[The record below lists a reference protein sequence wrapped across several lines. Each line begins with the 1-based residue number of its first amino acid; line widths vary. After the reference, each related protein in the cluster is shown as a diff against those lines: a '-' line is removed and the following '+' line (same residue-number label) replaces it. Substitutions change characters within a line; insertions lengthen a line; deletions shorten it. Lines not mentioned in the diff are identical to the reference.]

1 VAEALGSPSAYAKVV
16 PRLRLL
22 KAGLL
27 GPRVKDLSPPLAEA
41 LASLRDT
48 MYSGIA
54 EAKELRLVER
64 RLAQQYFSVIDELE
78 GLAPDEAKGLVRAF
92 AEVKEAE
99 DLMTLA
105 RALAEGLRP
114 PAWLPSLEWSR
125 SSIRDVMPELEASP
139 SLTRLP
145 DLLKSGPLRKTM
157 AGALEAF
164 SDIKSPDAFTWYSL
178 SARLAAIQR
187 ALEPIGGQDRSDA
200 EKVLCPL
207 VEGWASLAAF
217 QAWALRVNPR
227 TFARALPQRPLCGVR
242 WASLAEAYERNL
254 SVDVVSLATELSQMM
269 SRVKVE
275 GRGLR
280 DVMSSVRRSA
290 GVAAMR
296 SAMAAFEGYPYSP
309 ALIAAALLLLTIDVD
324 NLRAA
329 LLGIGLG
336 LTQAELEVAIV

>member
-1 VAEALGSPSAYAKVV
+1 MAEALGSPSAYAQVV
-16 PRLRLL
+16 PRLRVL

-64 RLAQQYFSVIDELE
+64 KLAQQYFGVVDELE

-92 AEVKEAE
+92 AEARETE

-105 RALAEGLRP
+105 RALAEGLRL

-125 SSIRDVMPELEASP
+125 SSIRDLMPELEASP

-145 DLLKSGPLRKTM
+145 DLLKGGPLRKTM
-157 AGALEAF
+157 ARALEAF
-164 SDIKSPDAFTWYSL
+164 SEVKSPEAFTWYSL
-178 SARLAAIQR
+178 SARLAAIQE
-187 ALEPIGGQDRSDA
+187 ALEPIGGQDRTDA
-200 EKVLCPL
+200 EKVICPL
-207 VEGWASLAAF
+207 VEEWASLAAL
-217 QAWALRVNPR
+217 QAWALKVNPR
-227 TFARALPQRPLCGVR
+227 TFARALPQRPLCGVQ

-254 SVDVVSLATELSQMM
+254 SEDIASLITELSKMVR
-269 SRVKVE
+269 RVKVE
-275 GRGLR
+275 GRSLR

-290 GVAAMR
+290 RVAAMR
-296 SAMAAFEGYPYSP
+296 SAMAVFEGYPYSP
-309 ALIAAALLLLTIDVD
+309 ALIAATLLLLTIDVD

-336 LTQAELEVAIV
+336 LTPAELEAAIV

>member
-1 VAEALGSPSAYAKVV
+1 LGSPSAYAQVV

-78 GLAPDEAKGLVRAF
+78 DLAPDEAKGLVRAF
-92 AEVKEAE
+92 GEMKEAE

-164 SDIKSPDAFTWYSL
+164 SDIKSPEAFTWYSL
-178 SARLAAIQR
+178 SARLAAIQM
-187 ALEPIGGQDRSDA
+187 ALEPIGGQDRTDA

-207 VEGWASLAAF
+207 VEGWA

-227 TFARALPQRPLCGVR
+227 TFARALPQRPLCGIQ
-242 WASLAEAYERNL
+242 WALLAEAYERNL
-254 SVDVVSLATELSQMM
+254 GVDVVSLATELSQVM

-280 DVMSSVRRSA
+280 DIMSSVRRSA

-336 LTQAELEVAIV
+336 LTQTEIEVAIV